1 MTLSHP
7 AHRRAQRG
15 YSLAEI
21 LVVMA
26 VFTVIIIAAL
36 LIYDKSNKV
45 FKQSVESSD
54 MQQSTR
60 VAFDKLVADI
70 RLAGFDFDRDG
81 IPFGSLSANW
91 TKTTAYT
98 QGNLVQ
104 PVPANGHV
112 YVCTTGGT
120 SGGTAPAWTTG
131 KNDVVN
137 DSGVVWQETGNVQYQ
152 QPDEQIEYAGGQAI
166 TIRGNFNYETAL
178 GTCPAAGACK
188 QCENGREQCLE
199 SSQFPLVT
207 TSNQEIVTYALV
219 SNSGNANA
227 NKDTI
232 TFYADTDVPRDVNAG
247 TGKKEKAV
255 NITGVDLTN
264 NYPPYTLYRYTLKDD
279 GTPDTPVP
287 IADNIRGLNF
297 RYFTDTAASA
307 IPDATGKTH
316 EVGCGDATKCEVA
329 ALPLGTGQYDGGA
342 PDTVINERD
351 TRAKIKSIR
360 MTLVGMNPQQDLAYS
375 DTDTVAP
382 HYRKLQ
388 LDTIIVPRNLGK
400 HGMKEFTT
408 TAPGAPTLKS
418 ICVGACAGTYATW
431 TAPGSG
437 GDIDSYNIVY
447 SPGDCSP
454 SPLTYAVAED
464 QGKNLS
470 GYASKVTP
478 GTQYRFA
485 VQAVNKY
492 GSVTSNCMVATPINK
507 VKPAQIPANG
517 LDASGGAS
525 NVYPGVPNAVQLY
538 WPPTTQNQSSNNQLS
553 CIGGGNVDASTIPWA
568 EKIYYRVK
576 RGLFASFDPTSG
588 SATTITDENS
598 ANQPGAS
605 GTNLTITDS
614 TAGNCI
620 SYYYKIETVNYCVKD
635 PTYNQGG
642 STALAESGYTPAIG
656 GNGILGKAI
665 SNQTPA
671 APTGLNQ
678 SAQNP
683 STQPCPAVCD
693 VTFRW
698 LPVTSDTA
706 SPANPMN
713 VGQYQLTVKDET
725 GAQFL
730 DTNTGNTSPFTVTGA
745 TSFQV
750 HNMDASHTYTI
761 WVNALSCGVASALSA
776 PITWPCVWA
785 GGTISVGAAASYGG
799 DGLSAGTAWT
809 INGQTNLVLT
819 STASDQ
825 SVDYTVTNT
834 QTSQVIFTNT
844 VTGPGTSFLIPIP
857 DLNGSNIPMRVRMT
871 VYQAGGGCSKQV
883 SRWVIDE
890 PAPPCAL
897 LDEQTAVNQSPATHV
912 ATFSGSDVTVTL
924 KNNSSDLLKIKKVIV
939 KWDTNYANGNATE
952 TLSNI
957 IYPTASGTVTLPLGC
972 SKPTLIADISSN
984 AKDLAANSSYTFTL
998 DFNKNGVSA
1007 AMLFSVC
1014 IEYQTPFGDIKTCQ
1028 IFPNANPCVD
1038 PGGAQCQ

>member
-1 MTLSHP
+1 MNFSHP
-7 AHRRAQRG
+7 EHRRGAQRG

-26 VFTVIIIAAL
+26 VFTIIIIAAL
-36 LIYDKSNKV
+36 LVYDKSNKV

-70 RLAGFDFDRDG
+70 RLAGFDYDRDG

-91 TKTTAYT
+91 TKLTSYT

-120 SGGTAPAWTTG
+120 SGNAAPAWTTG
-131 KNDVVN
+131 KNDVIN

-152 QPDEQIEYAGGQAI
+152 QPDEQIEYAGRQAI

-178 GTCPAAGACK
+178 GTCPAAGQCK
-188 QCENGREQCLE
+188 ECENGREQCLE
-199 SSQFPLVT
+199 TNQFPLVT

-232 TFYADTDVPRDVNAG
+232 TFFVDTDIPRDVNPG
-247 TGKKEKAV
+247 TGKQEKAV

-287 IADNIRGLNF
+287 IADNIRGLNL

-316 EVGCGDATKCEVA
+316 EIGCGDATKCEVA
-329 ALPLGTGQYDGGA
+329 NLPFGAGQYNGA
-342 PDTVINERD
+342 SPDTVIPERD

-360 MTLVGMNPQQDLAYS
+360 MTLVGMNPQPDIAYS

-400 HGMKEFTT
+400 HGMKEFST
-408 TAPGAPTLKS
+408 TAPGTPTLKS

-431 TAPGSG
+431 SAPTSG
-437 GDIDSYNIVY
+437 GDIDSYSLVY
-447 SPGDCSP
+447 SPGDCNNP
-454 SPLTYAVAED
+454 PFTYAIAED
-464 QGKNLS
+464 EGKNLS

-485 VQAVNKY
+485 VQAINKY
-492 GSVTSNCMVATPINK
+492 GSVPSNCIAATPLNK
-507 VKPAQIPANG
+507 VKPAQIPPNG

-525 NVYPGVPNAVQLY
+525 NVYAGVANAVQLY
-538 WPPTTQNQSSNNQLS
+538 WPPTTTNQSGLDQLA
-553 CIGGGNVDASTIPWA
+553 CVGGGNVSVSTIPWA
-568 EKIYYRVK
+568 EKIFYRVK
-576 RGLFASFDPTSG
+576 RGLTAGFDPTLPG
-588 SATTITDENS
+588 TPTIVDENS
-598 ANQPGAS
+598 ATQPTAAG
-605 GTNLTITDS
+605 GNLTINDT
-614 TAGNCI
+614 TAANCI
-620 SYYYKIETVNYCVKD
+620 PYYYKIETVNYCVKD
-635 PTYNQGG
+635 PTYNQGN
-642 STALAESGYTPAIG
+642 STALAESGYTPAIAA
-656 GNGILGKAI
+656 NGVMGQAI
-665 SNQTPA
+665 TNQTPA

-683 STQPCPAVCD
+683 STQPCPAICD
-693 VTFRW
+693 TTFRW
-698 LPVTSDTA
+698 LAVNTDTGGAPLNIGRYNLYVTDELG
-706 SPANPMN
+706 NPHN
-713 VGQYQLTVKDET
+713 DGT
-725 GAQFL
+725 
-730 DTNTGNTSPFTVTGA
+730 NTSPFTSGT
-745 TSFQV
+745 TSYQV
-750 HNMDASHTYTI
+750 KNMDASHTYTI
-761 WVNALSCGVASALSA
+761 QATAVVCGKESAKSA
-776 PITWPCVWA
+776 AIQWPCVFS
-785 GGTISVGAAASYGG
+785 GGTLSVAPEASYGG
-799 DGLSAGTAWT
+799 DGLTKDTPWI

-819 STASDQ
+819 STLTDQ
-825 SVDYTVTNT
+825 SVDYTVTN
-834 QTSQVIFTNT
+834 N
-844 VTGPGTSFLIPIP
+844 VTGQLVYSGTVSGPSASFNIPIP

-871 VYQAGGGCSKQV
+871 VYQAGGTCSKQI
-883 SRWVIDE
+883 SRYVMDE
-890 PAPPCAL
+890 PSPPCSL
-897 LDEQTAVNQSPATHV
+897 LDEQTAVNQSPVSHV

-952 TLSNI
+952 TLSNV
-957 IYPTASGTVTLPLGC
+957 IYPTASGTATLATAC

-984 AKDLAANSSYTFTL
+984 AKDLAANSSYNFTL

>member
-1 MTLSHP
+1 MNISQG
-7 AHRRAQRG
+7 HRRGAQRG

-26 VFTVIIIAAL
+26 VFTIIIIAAL
-36 LIYDKSNKV
+36 LVYDKSNKV

-70 RLAGFDFDRDG
+70 RLAGFDYDRDG

-91 TKTTAYT
+91 TKTTSYT

-120 SGGTAPAWTTG
+120 SGAAAPAWTTG

-137 DSGVVWQETGNVQYQ
+137 DNGVVWQETGNVQYQ

-188 QCENGREQCLE
+188 ECENGREQCLE
-199 SSQFPLVT
+199 TNQFPLVT

-219 SNSGNANA
+219 SSSGNANA

-232 TFYADTDVPRDVNAG
+232 TFYADTDIPRDVNPG
-247 TGKKEKAV
+247 TGKKEKAIS
-255 NITGVDLTN
+255 ITGVDLTN
-264 NYPPYTLYRYTLKDD
+264 KYPPYTLYRYTLKDD

-307 IPDATGKTH
+307 IADATGKTH
-316 EVGCGDATKCEVA
+316 EVGCGDATKCETA
-329 ALPLGTGQYDGGA
+329 ALPFGTGQYDGA
-342 PDTVINERD
+342 SPDTAIPERD
-351 TRAKIKSIR
+351 TRSKIKSIR
-360 MTLVGMNPQQDLAYS
+360 MTLVGMNPQPDIAYN
-375 DTDTVAP
+375 DTDTAAP

-400 HGMKEFTT
+400 HGMKEFST
-408 TAPGAPTLKS
+408 TAPGTPTLKS
-418 ICVGACAGTYATW
+418 ICIGACAGTYATW
-431 TAPGSG
+431 SAPPTG
-437 GDIDSYNIVY
+437 GDIDSYNLIY
-447 SPGDCSP
+447 SPGDCSTP
-454 SPLTYAVAED
+454 PLTYAIAED

-492 GSVTSNCMVATPINK
+492 GSVPSNCIAATPLNK

-525 NVYPGVPNAVQLY
+525 NVYAGIPNAVQLY
-538 WPPTTQNQSSNNQLS
+538 WPATTTNQGGFDQLS
-553 CIGGGNVDASTIPWA
+553 CVGGGSVSVSTIPWA

-576 RGLFASFDPTSG
+576 RGTNPGFDPTAG
-588 SATTITDENS
+588 GAATITDENS
-598 ANQPGAS
+598 ASQPAAA
-605 GTNLTITDS
+605 GTNLTIVDT
-614 TAGNCI
+614 TAANCV
-620 SYYYKIETVNYCVKD
+620 SYYYKIETVNFCV
-635 PTYNQGG
+635 TNANYNQGNNA
-642 STALAESGYTPAIG
+642 SLAESGYYPAPAA
-656 GNGILGKAI
+656 NGVMGRAVTT
-665 SNQTPA
+665 QTPA

-678 SAQNP
+678 NGQNP
-683 STQPCPAVCD
+683 PTIPCPSVCD
-693 VTFRW
+693 TTFRW
-698 LPVTSDTA
+698 LVVNTDTA
-706 SPANPMN
+706 SPAQPLN
-713 VGQYQLTVKDET
+713 VGQYNVYVTDELGNPHNDGT
-725 GAQFL
+725 
-730 DTNTGNTSPFTVTGA
+730 NTSPFTSGA
-745 TSFQV
+745 TSYQV
-750 HNMDASHTYTI
+750 KNMDASHQYTI
-761 WVNALSCGVASALSA
+761 QVTAVACGKESAKSA
-776 PITWPCVWA
+776 AIQWPCVWS
-785 GGTISVGAAASYGG
+785 GGTLGVAPQASYGG
-799 DGLSAGTAWT
+799 DGLTKDTPWI
-809 INGQTNLVLT
+809 INGQTNLIVT
-819 STASDQ
+819 STMADQ
-825 SVDYTVTNT
+825 SIDYTVANNVTG
-834 QTSQVIFTNT
+834 QIIYSGT
-844 VTGPGTSFLIPIP
+844 VNGPGTSFNVPIP

-871 VYQAGGGCSKQV
+871 VYQAGGTCSKQI
-883 SRWVIDE
+883 SRYVMDE
-890 PAPPCAL
+890 PAPSCAL
-897 LDEQTAVNQSPATHV
+897 LDEQTAVNQTPVSHV

-939 KWDTNYANGNATE
+939 KWDPNYANGNPE
-952 TLSNI
+952 LSSI
-957 IYPTASGTVTLPLGC
+957 IYPTAAGTATLNTSCGT
-972 SKPTLIADISSN
+972 STIVGDIGSN
-984 AKDLAANSSYTFTL
+984 AKDLAANSSYNITL
-998 DFNKNGVSA
+998 NFNKNGVSA